1 MEKSEWPDLN
11 RHNLDPKSSALPNYA
26 TLRTLC
32 NVAPWPSKMYPL
44 PAYVLALLAWPL
56 HTASCCDH
64 TFSHALEPT
73 DRFELSTYRLQ
84 GGCATT
90 APRWLN
96 RPSAVSALFFVLLT
110 DYPGF
115 IIGGIWHQWVP
126 NPHPEYAVRNCPSWN
141 RTNESRS
148 QSPVP
153 YRLATGHCCGGIFPA
168 AFVIYYNSIQ
178 LPRRFTAIICA

>member
-1 MEKSEWPDLN
+1 MLHSELFATSPRAFD
-11 RHNLDPKSSALPNYA
+11 NLQ
-26 TLRTLC
+26 
-32 NVAPWPSKMYPL
+32 
-44 PAYVLALLAWPL
+44 AYVLALLAWPL

>member
-1 MEKSEWPDLN
+1 MGKSEWQDFN
-11 RHNLDPKSSALPNYA
+11 RHNLDPNSELFA
-26 TLRTLC
+26 TSPRAFDNLQ
-32 NVAPWPSKMYPL
+32 
-44 PAYVLALLAWPL
+44 AYVLALLAWPL

-115 IIGGIWHQWVP
+115 IVLEVSDTNGFQIRTPNMRFGTARVGIEP
-126 NPHPEYAVRNCPSWN
+126 TNPGVKVLCLTAWRP
-141 RTNESRS
+141 
-148 QSPVP
+148 
-153 YRLATGHCCGGIFPA
+153 GIAAAEFFPP
-168 AFVIYYNSIQ
+168 
-178 LPRRFTAIICA
+178 LL